1 MALIYKPLRQFMRPN
16 NVVIDPNNEDDNTFS
31 LIVDGQICSAYRFV
45 VYDLHGNI
53 NTSISTDLVTINE
66 PLYDGDTLEHKV
78 SPGSFTAGET
88 YRWQVY
94 LLASKQDITGVD
106 AENNTYTVPNHN
118 LVTGDSIF
126 IFSTGTLPEGISEW
140 KMYYVRRIDKDKIA
154 LFEYIDGA
162 KNDAGRVTLPSPI
175 NGDTLYLY
183 NGVQSEHIVFDVYDS
198 PVITLESETITSHTH
213 TWKPVYYHP
222 QGVMVNHWEA
232 FIVDPENDS
241 DSDVV
246 SSGDIYSSKIEWTY
260 DGMLSGMTYWVWF
273 KVVTN
278 VGQVY
283 RSPRV
288 AFPVR
293 YADVSVGMVPTAEND
308 EDNSNVI
315 VKWSSL
321 IENIGKVTGDYS
333 FVKYLTDENH
343 GLYLHSGSSLEYDE
357 LKVNAGNSSV
367 PTFMWTPK
375 ESTFDGVIMKADN
388 TLTGEFLEIGYDA
401 SVQCFWFSIDGGDKR
416 YNAVQRIYPNLSY
429 MIGMAGSELIV
440 NVVGNVEVEW
450 NE

>member
-1 MALIYKPLRQFMRPN
+1 
-16 NVVIDPNNEDDNTFS
+16 
-31 LIVDGQICSAYRFV
+31 
-45 VYDLHGNI
+45 
-53 NTSISTDLVTINE
+53 
-66 PLYDGDTLEHKV
+66 
-78 SPGSFTAGET
+78 
-88 YRWQVY
+88 
-94 LLASKQDITGVD
+94 
-106 AENNTYTVPNHN
+106 
-118 LVTGDSIF
+118 
-126 IFSTGTLPEGISEW
+126 
-140 KMYYVRRIDKDKIA
+140 
-154 LFEYIDGA
+154 
-162 KNDAGRVTLPSPI
+162 
-175 NGDTLYLY
+175 
-183 NGVQSEHIVFDVYDS
+183 
-198 PVITLESETITSHTH
+198 
-213 TWKPVYYHP
+213 
-222 QGVMVNHWEA
+222 
-232 FIVDPENDS
+232 
-241 DSDVV
+241 
-246 SSGDIYSSKIEWTY
+246 
-260 DGMLSGMTYWVWF
+260 MLSGMTYWLWF

-293 YADVSVGMVPTAEND
+293 YADVSVGMAPTAEND

-321 IENIGKVTGDYS
+321 IENIGKVIGDYS
-333 FVKYLTDENH
+333 FVKYLTDENY